1 MLHKLKKV
9 SDARAEFI
17 SEHSNKDDLE
27 QTQKIDKINGIEK
40 EIQEMPEIYE
50 EDHPEDPNNEGSN
63 ESPNYPYNLKKKENK
78 LSKSPENHNN
88 SFKEKYE
95 ERIDNYAE
103 QILSSKIKNNS
114 NSMRSILTQNYNA
127 FLDKKGSN
135 KEESGNIS
143 ISRDNTKLPYINIDV
158 NEIILKS
165 LRFNNEKKRQIIAGS
180 LPNINTPNKKLYS
193 RPPQYMINT

>member
-27 QTQKIDKINGIEK
+27 QTQKIDKINGMEK

-103 QILSSKIKNNS
+103 QILS
-114 NSMRSILTQNYNA
+114 
-127 FLDKKGSN
+127 
-135 KEESGNIS
+135 
-143 ISRDNTKLPYINIDV
+143 
-158 NEIILKS
+158 
-165 LRFNNEKKRQIIAGS
+165 
-180 LPNINTPNKKLYS
+180 
-193 RPPQYMINT
+193 